1 MDNLN
6 QIWEKV
12 QEELFLEMVEVHYN
26 TWIKPLIPLKKINS
40 TIYVYSSVTFILKI
54 VNDKYKKSIENKL
67 SNYYGELTNL
77 VLLDT
82 KDDLFKQIKNST
94 KIENKQLDGQKNFD
108 LSEPLDE
115 LNKKVNKTTPLK
127 YSYIDN
133 LDKKN
138 TFANFVRGKS
148 NDLALAIAIS
158 VSENPGTIYNPFF
171 IYGNSGLGKT
181 HLMQAIGHKILE
193 KSPEKKVI
201 YTTSE
206 NFVNEFISTI
216 TDNKNSV
223 MNSQIF
229 REKYRNCDVLMID
242 DIQFISGKE
251 STQEEIFH
259 TFNSLQQANKQII
272 FTSDKRPE
280 EIKGLEERLV
290 TRFSGGMIADIQK
303 PDFETR
309 VAIIKHKI
317 NMDKYDVPNNVIEF
331 IAQNVTSNIRNIE
344 GAILKVMAYYK
355 IICQKSDHNIDN
367 EEFLEI
373 AKTALAIEEKKEKP
387 ITLES
392 IKIAVADYYNLKTDD
407 LIKQNRQKT
416 ISIPRQIAMHLSR
429 KLTKISL
436 VKVADSF
443 NRDHTTVMHGDDK
456 IKTLIET
463 DREIKKEVEDIIAKL
478 KSQ

>member
-26 TWIKPLIPLKKINS
+26 TWIKPLIPLKKFES
-40 TIYVYSSVTFILKI
+40 TVYIYSSVTFILKI
-54 VNDKYKKSIENKL
+54 VNDKYKKSIEDKL
-67 SNYYGELTNL
+67 SKYYNEYINL

-82 KDDLFKQIKNST
+82 KDDLFKQIKNSSKLKNT
-94 KIENKQLDGQKNFD
+94 QIEGQKKFD

-115 LNKKVNKTTPLK
+115 LNKKVNTTTPLN
-127 YSYIDN
+127 YSYVDN

-158 VSENPGTIYNPFF
+158 VAENPGTVYNPFF
-171 IYGNSGLGKT
+171 IYGSSGLGKT

-193 KSPEKKVI
+193 KNPDKKVI

-223 MNSQIF
+223 TNSQIF

-280 EIKGLEERLV
+280 EIKGLEDRLV

-317 NMDKYDVPNNVIEF
+317 NMDKYEVPNNVIEF
-331 IAQNVTSNIRNIE
+331 IAENVTSNIRNIE

-355 IICQKSDHNIDN
+355 IICKKSDHNIDDN
-367 EEFLEI
+367 EFLDI
-373 AKTALAIEEKKEKP
+373 AKTALAIEEKKQKP

-429 KLTKISL
+429 KLTNISL

-456 IKTLIET
+456 IKHLIET
-463 DREIKKEVEDIIAKL
+463 DRNVKKEVEDIIAKL
-478 KSQ
+478 KSE